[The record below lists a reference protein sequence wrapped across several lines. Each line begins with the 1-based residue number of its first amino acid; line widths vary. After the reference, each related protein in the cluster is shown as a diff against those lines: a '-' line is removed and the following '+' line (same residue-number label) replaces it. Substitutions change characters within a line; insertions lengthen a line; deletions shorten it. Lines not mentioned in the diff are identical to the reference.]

1 MKTKIQKEY
10 VDVGFGFPVYLQNVP
25 MVYVRGVWTPKVNY
39 KRLSEMLLQMLVEKP
54 SRLTGNE
61 LNFIRNKLQMNL
73 KAFAERFY
81 VTHPAVLKWE
91 KSADKPTNMNWAT
104 EKDIRLY
111 VYHSVSKEDNFSAI
125 YDLLEKPPSSTPR
138 KTKIDFEKTAVFV

>member
-25 MVYVRGVWTPKVNY
+25 MVHVRGIWTPKVNY

-61 LNFIRNKLQMNL
+61 LKFIRNKLQMTL

-91 KSADKPTNMNWAT
+91 KSEDKPTNMNWAT

-125 YDLLEKPPSSTPR
+125 YEQLQKPPSPTPR
-138 KTKIDFEKTAVFV
+138 KTKIDFEKTAVLV

>member
-10 VDVGFGFPVYLQNVP
+10 MDLGFGFPLYLQNVP
-25 MVYVRGVWTPKVNY
+25 MVYVRGVWTPNVNY
-39 KRLSEMLLQMLVEKP
+39 KRLSEMVFQMFVEKP

-61 LNFIRNKLQMNL
+61 LKFIRNKLQMTL

-91 KSADKPTNMNWAT
+91 KSADKPTNMSWAT

-111 VYHSVSKEDNFSAI
+111 VYQYLSKEDNFSDI
-125 YDLLEKPPSSTPR
+125 YEQLEKPPSSTPR
-138 KTKIDFEKTAVFV
+138 KTKIDFEKTVIL